1 MPKLLTNTEITK
13 RFESLEFNW
22 KHVAVSLKLEVETKD
37 FAEAMWVANEIAQ
50 VAEELNHHPDIYLHD
65 YNKLDITTSTH
76 SQNGIT
82 EKDFTLAERVEGI
95 VTRIK
100 N

>member
-1 MPKLLTNTEITK
+1 MAKIFTDEQIAK

-22 KHVAVSLKLEVETKD
+22 EHSENNLLLNIATKD
-37 FAEAMWVANEIAQ
+37 FTEAMWVVNEVAQ
-50 VAEELNHHPDIYLHD
+50 AAEELNHHPDIFLHD

-76 SQNGIT
+76 SAGGIT

>member
-1 MPKLLTNTEITK
+1 MAKTFTDEEIEK

-22 KHVAVSLKLEVETKD
+22 EHASGSLKLKIEAKD
-37 FAEAMWVANEIAQ
+37 FAEVMWVANEIAQ
-50 VAEELNHHPDIYLHD
+50 VAEELNHHPDMFIHD
-65 YNKLDITTSTH
+65 YHKLDVVTSTH
-76 SQNGIT
+76 STGGIT